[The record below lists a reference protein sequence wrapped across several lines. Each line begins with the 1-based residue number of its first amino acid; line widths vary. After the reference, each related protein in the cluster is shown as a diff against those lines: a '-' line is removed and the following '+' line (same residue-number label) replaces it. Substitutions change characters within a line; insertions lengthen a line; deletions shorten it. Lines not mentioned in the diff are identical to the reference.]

1 MRENVLQK
9 IFSCI
14 IFLVNRLEN
23 MFESLGLAVTNL
35 TSPPVLAFVLGLI
48 AVGLRSK
55 LEVPP
60 QIFSALSIYLLLAIG
75 IKGGVGLRQADPVN
89 IALPVALAIVVGLII
104 PVAAFAALKV
114 LTPLGQIDRG
124 AIAAHYGSTSLVTF
138 TAGLMFV
145 ETLGLETEGFLPTL
159 LAIME
164 VPGLIVGLVLARK
177 ASKQQSWGPLMH
189 EVLTGKSILLLVG
202 GLVIGA
208 VSGQAG
214 FERVEPFFGGL
225 FVGVLT
231 LFLLQLGIQA
241 GSHLKEL
248 PQAGWGLLVFAL
260 AFPVAAGFAGVALA
274 SWIGLSAGGAAVF
287 GILCASASYIAAPAA
302 VKLSLPQANPGFYLT
317 ASLGITFPF
326 NLIVGIPI
334 FVWFAQT
341 LAGS

>member
-1 MRENVLQK
+1 
-9 IFSCI
+9 
-14 IFLVNRLEN
+14 
-23 MFESLGLAVTNL
+23 MFESLQLAVSNL

-55 LEVPP
+55 LEIPP

-75 IKGGVGLRQADPVN
+75 IKGGVGLREADPTH
-89 IALPVALAIVVGLII
+89 IAAPIGLAIAVGLLI
-104 PVAAFAALKV
+104 PVGAFSALRF
-114 LTPLGQIDRG
+114 LTPLNQTERG

-138 TAGLMFV
+138 TAALMFV
-145 ETLGLETEGFLPTL
+145 ESIGLEAESFLPTL

-177 ASKQQSWGPLMH
+177 ASSQHSWGPLMH

-208 VSGQAG
+208 VGG
-214 FERVEPFFGGL
+214 PVGYERVEPFFGGL
-225 FVGVLT
+225 FVGLLT

-260 AFPVAAGFAGVALA
+260 VFPLATGFAGVALA
-274 SWIGLSAGGAAVF
+274 GWIGMSTGGAAVF
-287 GILCASASYIAAPAA
+287 GVLCASASYIAAPAA

-326 NLIVGIPI
+326 NLIVGIPAY
-334 FVWFAQT
+334 VWFAQFMST
-341 LAGS
+341 GLPTI

>member
-1 MRENVLQK
+1 
-9 IFSCI
+9 
-14 IFLVNRLEN
+14 
-23 MFESLGLAVTNL
+23 MFESLELAVSNL

-55 LEVPP
+55 LEIPP

-75 IKGGVGLRQADPVN
+75 IKGGVGLRQADPAH
-89 IALPVALAIVVGLII
+89 IALPIALAIIVGLLI
-104 PVAAFAALKV
+104 PIAAFALLKV
-114 LTPLGQIDRG
+114 LTPLNQTDRG

-145 ETLGLETEGFLPTL
+145 ESLGLEAEGYLPTL

-214 FERVEPFFGGL
+214 YERVEPFFGGL
-225 FVGVLT
+225 FVGLLT

-260 AFPVAAGFAGVALA
+260 AFPLASGFAGVALA
-274 SWIGLSAGGAAVF
+274 SWISLSAGGAAVF

-302 VKLSLPQANPGFYLT
+302 VKLSLPEANPGFYLT

-326 NLIVGIPI
+326 NLIVGIPL
-334 FVWFAQT
+334 FVWFAQ
-341 LAGS
+341 LLVGN

>member
-1 MRENVLQK
+1 
-9 IFSCI
+9 
-14 IFLVNRLEN
+14 
-23 MFESLGLAVTNL
+23 MFESLELAVSNL

-48 AVGLRSK
+48 AVGLRSR
-55 LEVPP
+55 LEIPP

-75 IKGGVGLRQADPVN
+75 IKGGVGLRMAEPAD
-89 IALPVALAIVVGLII
+89 IAAPIALAIIVGLAI
-104 PVAAFAALKV
+104 PVAAFAVLKV
-114 LTPLGQIDRG
+114 LTPLNQTERG

-145 ETLGLETEGFLPTL
+145 ESLGLDPEGYLATL

-208 VSGQAG
+208 VSGPVG
-214 FERVEPFFGGL
+214 YERVEPFFGAL

-248 PQAGWGLLVFAL
+248 PQAGWGLLIFAI
-260 AFPVAAGFAGVALA
+260 AFPLVIGIAGVGLA
-274 SWIGLSAGGAAVF
+274 TLIGLSAGGAAVF
-287 GILCASASYIAAPAA
+287 GVLCASASYIAAPAA
-302 VKLSLPQANPGFYLT
+302 VKLSLPEANPGFYLT

-326 NLIVGIPI
+326 NLLIGIPV
-334 FVWFAQT
+334 FVWFAQ
-341 LAGS
+341 LIS

>member
-1 MRENVLQK
+1 
-9 IFSCI
+9 
-14 IFLVNRLEN
+14 
-23 MFESLGLAVTNL
+23 MFESLGLAVSNL

-55 LEVPP
+55 LEIPP

-75 IKGGVGLRQADPVN
+75 IKGGVGLRQADPSQ
-89 IALPVALAIVVGLII
+89 IAVPIALAIAVGLLI
-104 PVAAFAALKV
+104 PIAAFAALKL
-114 LTPLGQIDRG
+114 LTPLTQTDRG

-145 ETLGLETEGFLPTL
+145 ESLGLEAEGYLPTL

-177 ASKQQSWGPLMH
+177 ASKQQPWGPLMH

-208 VSGQAG
+208 VSGLAG
-214 FERVEPFFGGL
+214 YERVEPFFGGL
-225 FVGVLT
+225 FVGILT

-260 AFPVAAGFAGVALA
+260 AFPVAAGFTGVALA
-274 SWIGLSAGGAAVF
+274 SWIGLSVGGAAVF

-302 VKLSLPQANPGFYLT
+302 VKLSLPEANPGFYLT

-326 NLIVGIPI
+326 NLIVGIPLL
-334 FVWFAQT
+334 VWFAQT
-341 LAGS
+341 I

>member
-1 MRENVLQK
+1 MAEP
-9 IFSCI
+9 
-14 IFLVNRLEN
+14 
-23 MFESLGLAVTNL
+23 AD
-35 TSPPVLAFVLGLI
+35 I
-48 AVGLRSK
+48 AA
-55 LEVPP
+55 P
-60 QIFSALSIYLLLAIG
+60 I
-75 IKGGVGLRQADPVN
+75 
-89 IALPVALAIVVGLII
+89 ALAIIVGLAI
-104 PVAAFAALKV
+104 PIAAFAVLKV
-114 LTPLGQIDRG
+114 LTPLNQTERG

-145 ETLGLETEGFLPTL
+145 ESLGLDPEGYLATL

-208 VSGQAG
+208 VSGPVG
-214 FERVEPFFGGL
+214 YERVEPFFGAL

-248 PQAGWGLLVFAL
+248 PQAGWGLLVFAIT
-260 AFPVAAGFAGVALA
+260 FPLVIGIAGVGLA
-274 SWIGLSAGGAAVF
+274 TLIGLSAGGAAVF
-287 GILCASASYIAAPAA
+287 GVLCASASYIAAPAA
-302 VKLSLPQANPGFYLT
+302 VKLSLPEANPGFYLT

-326 NLIVGIPI
+326 NLLIGIPV
-334 FVWFAQT
+334 FVWFAQ
-341 LAGS
+341 LIA

>member
-1 MRENVLQK
+1 ML
-9 IFSCI
+9 
-14 IFLVNRLEN
+14 
-23 MFESLGLAVTNL
+23 ESLELAISNL
-35 TSPPVLAFVLGLI
+35 TSPPVLAFVLGLL

-55 LEVPP
+55 LEIPP

-75 IKGGVGLRQADPVN
+75 IKGGVGLRQADPAA
-89 IALPVALAIVVGLII
+89 IAAPVVLAVAVGLLI
-104 PVAAFAALKV
+104 PLAAFAFLKL
-114 LTPLGQIDRG
+114 LTPLDQVERG

-145 ETLGLETEGFLPTL
+145 ESLGLDAEGFLPTL

-177 ASKQQSWGPLMH
+177 ASAQQSWGPLMH

-208 VSGQAG
+208 VAG
-214 FERVEPFFGGL
+214 PAGYDRVEPFFGGL
-225 FVGVLT
+225 FIGLLT

-241 GSHLKEL
+241 GSHIKEL

-260 AFPVAAGFAGVALA
+260 AFPLVTGFAGVALA
-274 SWIGLSAGGAAVF
+274 GWIGLSAGGAAVF
-287 GILCASASYIAAPAA
+287 GVLCASASYIAAPAA

-326 NLIVGIPI
+326 NLIVGIPCY
-334 FVWFAQT
+334 VWFAQL
-341 LAGS
+341 LA

>member
-1 MRENVLQK
+1 
-9 IFSCI
+9 
-14 IFLVNRLEN
+14 
-23 MFESLGLAVTNL
+23 MFESLQLAVSNL

-55 LEVPP
+55 LEIPP

-75 IKGGVGLRQADPVN
+75 IKGGVGLREADPTH
-89 IALPVALAIVVGLII
+89 IAAPIALAIAVGLLI
-104 PVAAFAALKV
+104 PVGAFSALRF
-114 LTPLGQIDRG
+114 LTPLNQTERG

-138 TAGLMFV
+138 TAALMFV
-145 ETLGLETEGFLPTL
+145 ESIGLEAESFLPTL

-177 ASKQQSWGPLMH
+177 ASSQHSWGPLMH

-208 VSGQAG
+208 VGG
-214 FERVEPFFGGL
+214 PVGYERVEPFFGGL
-225 FVGVLT
+225 FVGLLT

-260 AFPVAAGFAGVALA
+260 VFPLATGFAGVALA
-274 SWIGLSAGGAAVF
+274 GWIGMSTGGAAVF
-287 GILCASASYIAAPAA
+287 GVLCASASYIAAPAA

-326 NLIVGIPI
+326 NLIVGIPAY
-334 FVWFAQT
+334 VWFAQFMST
-341 LAGS
+341 GLPTI

>member
-1 MRENVLQK
+1 
-9 IFSCI
+9 
-14 IFLVNRLEN
+14 
-23 MFESLGLAVTNL
+23 MFESLQLAVSNL

-55 LEVPP
+55 LEIPP

-75 IKGGVGLRQADPVN
+75 IKGGVGLRQADPAH
-89 IALPVALAIVVGLII
+89 IAIPIVLAIAIGLLI
-104 PVAAFAALKV
+104 PVAAFATLKL
-114 LTPLGQIDRG
+114 LTPLGQTDRG

-145 ETLGLETEGFLPTL
+145 ESLGLATEDYLPTL

-177 ASKQQSWGPLMH
+177 ASKQQSWGPLLH

-214 FERVEPFFGGL
+214 YERVEPFFGGL
-225 FVGVLT
+225 FVGLLT

-241 GSHLKEL
+241 GLHLKEL

-260 AFPVAAGFAGVALA
+260 AFPVVAGFTGVALA
-274 SWIGLSAGGAAVF
+274 TWIGMSIGGAAVF

-302 VKLSLPQANPGFYLT
+302 VKLSLPEANPGFYLT

-326 NLIVGIPI
+326 NLIVGIPV
-334 FVWFAQT
+334 FVWFAQ
-341 LAGS
+341 LMAGM

>member
-1 MRENVLQK
+1 M
-9 IFSCI
+9 
-14 IFLVNRLEN
+14 LESA
-23 MFESLGLAVTNL
+23 ELAITNL

-55 LEVPP
+55 LEIPP

-75 IKGGVGLRQADPVN
+75 IKGGVGLRQADPAN
-89 IALPVALAIVVGLII
+89 IALPIALAVTVGLLI
-104 PVAAFAALKV
+104 PIAAFSALKV
-114 LTPLGQIDRG
+114 LTPLTQIDRG

-145 ETLGLETEGFLPTL
+145 ESLGFETEGFLPTL

-164 VPGLIVGLVLARK
+164 IPGLIVGLVLARK
-177 ASKQQSWGPLMH
+177 ASTQQSWGPLMH

-202 GLVIGA
+202 GLAIGY

-214 FERVEPFFGGL
+214 YDRVEPFFGGL

-248 PQAGWGLLVFAL
+248 PQAGWGLLVFGL
-260 AFPVAAGFAGVALA
+260 AFPLATGLAGVVLA
-274 SWIGLSAGGAAVF
+274 NGIGITTGGAAVF

-302 VKLSLPQANPGFYLT
+302 VKLSLPEANPGFYLT
-317 ASLGITFPF
+317 TSLGITFPF
-326 NLIVGIPI
+326 NLIVGIPLL
-334 FVWFAQT
+334 VWFAQ
-341 LAGS
+341 LLSENS

>member
-1 MRENVLQK
+1 
-9 IFSCI
+9 
-14 IFLVNRLEN
+14 
-23 MFESLGLAVTNL
+23 MFESLELAIANL

-55 LEVPP
+55 LEIPP
-60 QIFSALSIYLLLAIG
+60 HIFSALSIYLLLAIG
-75 IKGGVGLRQADPVN
+75 IKGGVGLRQADPGQ
-89 IALPVALAIVVGLII
+89 IAVPIALAITVGLII
-104 PVAAFAALKV
+104 PVAAFAALKL
-114 LTPLGQIDRG
+114 LTPLTQTDRG

-145 ETLGLETEGFLPTL
+145 ESLGLETEGYLPTL

-177 ASKQQSWGPLMH
+177 ASNQQTWGPLMH

-214 FERVEPFFGGL
+214 YERVEPFFSGL
-225 FVGVLT
+225 FVGILT

-248 PQAGWGLLVFAL
+248 PQAGWGLLIFGL
-260 AFPVAAGFAGVALA
+260 AFPVAAGFTGVAL
-274 SWIGLSAGGAAVF
+274 STWIGMSVGGAAVF

-326 NLIVGIPI
+326 NLIVGIPLL
-334 FVWFAQT
+334 VWFAQT
-341 LAGS
+341 I

>member
-1 MRENVLQK
+1 M
-9 IFSCI
+9 I
-14 IFLVNRLEN
+14 
-23 MFESLGLAVTNL
+23 ESLELAVTNL
-35 TSPPVLAFVLGLI
+35 TSPPVLAFVLGLL

-55 LEVPP
+55 LEIPS

-75 IKGGVGLRQADPVN
+75 IKGGVGLRNADPGQ
-89 IALPVALAIVVGLII
+89 IAGPIALAIAVGLVI
-104 PVAAFAALKV
+104 PIAAFAALKL
-114 LTPLGQIDRG
+114 LTPLDHVDRG

-145 ETLGLETEGFLPTL
+145 ESIGLETEGFLPTL

-177 ASKQQSWGPLMH
+177 ASTGQRWGALMH

-202 GLVIGA
+202 GLLIGA
-208 VSGQAG
+208 IAG
-214 FERVEPFFGGL
+214 PVGYERVEPFFGGL
-225 FVGVLT
+225 FVGLLT

-248 PQAGWGLLVFAL
+248 PQAGWGLLAFAL
-260 AFPVAAGFAGVALA
+260 AFPLLAGFVGVALA
-274 SWIGLSAGGAAVF
+274 GWVGLSVGGAAVF

-302 VKLSLPQANPGFYLT
+302 VKLSLPKANPGFYLT

-326 NLIVGIPI
+326 NLIVGIPAY
-334 FVWFAQT
+334 VWFAQL
-341 LAGS
+341 LA